1 MTLKAKMNRLAF
13 WVNDTEVKVLKN
25 KFADILQECGFNVL
39 SVCEHYFQPYGWT
52 GLYLLSESH
61 LAIHTF
67 PEEKKTYI
75 ELSSCVDRPF
85 IKYLKKI
92 KDIEKQIV

>member
-39 SVCEHYFQPYGWT
+39 SVCEHYF
-52 GLYLLSESH
+52 
-61 LAIHTF
+61 
-67 PEEKKTYI
+67 
-75 ELSSCVDRPF
+75 
-85 IKYLKKI
+85 
-92 KDIEKQIV
+92 